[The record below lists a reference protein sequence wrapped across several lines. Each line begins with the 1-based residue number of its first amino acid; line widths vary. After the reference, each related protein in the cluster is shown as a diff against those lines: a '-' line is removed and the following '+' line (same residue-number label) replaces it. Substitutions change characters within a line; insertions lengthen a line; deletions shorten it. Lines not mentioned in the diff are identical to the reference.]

1 MIKPKPF
8 VQLTLVRVKHPE
20 KFADPRNPFRGKPEL
35 EDMES
40 VRTDLRADAVFSVTP
55 AAANA
60 LPLVASLVGVRT
72 IGEFWVAENR
82 EEVLQILAE
91 ALGRE

>member
-1 MIKPKPF
+1 VIKLKHF

-20 KFADPRNPFRGKPEL
+20 KFADPRNPFRGKPEP

-55 AAANA
+55 AGANS
-60 LPLVASLVGVRT
+60 LPLVSSLVGIRT
-72 IGEFWVAENR
+72 IGEFWVAESR

-91 ALGRE
+91 ALGSE